1 MSTFSNLSLISF
13 ISNLILFSNLFTQDF
28 WVQTNGPFGIR
39 ESTIESIA
47 INSDNTV
54 FVGTHNGV
62 YYSTD
67 RGNQWQPT
75 KLTNVEVRSLSIN
88 RENHIFAATNKT
100 GIFRSTDNGENWTHL
115 GLMES
120 WLLSVATKSRDT
132 VFVGTYDG
140 LLFSTDNG
148 EVWLETPITKI
159 SIKSLFIDKNEY
171 VYAGAYGGEVYLSKN
186 NPQEWE
192 LITNES
198 IDPFIEIT
206 SIIEN
211 YDGGL
216 LVGTNRGVY
225 LSTDYG
231 RNWEQSGLNDH
242 FISSVVINSKAIIF
256 AGTKWGGIYIS
267 NDGGLNWK
275 EFNAGLT
282 NYSIISLGIDSIEY
296 IYAGTIGAGVFR
308 SIEPSVNVEEKEK
321 ELFKSHIQTICYPN
335 PFDGSMTIEFMIPY
349 SDFVSLTIYNAIG
362 VEVAN
367 LISEFLND
375 GKHKRVWDAS
385 AFPSGTYFY
394 RIQVGEYF
402 DIRKLILLK

>member
-1 MSTFSNLSLISF
+1 MSTFFNLSLIVL
-13 ISNLILFSNLFTQDF
+13 ISISLTFSNIFAMDF

-39 ESTIESIA
+39 ESTIETIA
-47 INSDNTV
+47 INSDNTI
-54 FVGTHNGV
+54 FAGTHNGV

-100 GIFRSTDNGENWTHL
+100 GMFRSTDNGENWTHL

-159 SIKSLFIDKNEY
+159 SIKSLHIDNNGY
-171 VYAGAYGGEVYLSKN
+171 VYAGAYSGKVYLSKN
-186 NPQEWE
+186 NLQEWE
-192 LITNES
+192 LITDELF
-198 IDPFIEIT
+198 DPFIEIA

-211 YDGGL
+211 YDGCL

-231 RNWEQSGLNDH
+231 KNWKQSGLNDH
-242 FISSVVINSKAIIF
+242 YISSFVINSKAIIF

-267 NDGGLNWK
+267 NDGGLNWN
-275 EFNAGLT
+275 ELNAGLT
-282 NYSIISLGIDSIEY
+282 NYNIISLGIDSISY

-308 SIEPSVNVEEKEK
+308 SIEPTVNVEDKETD
-321 ELFKSHIQTICYPN
+321 LFKSHILTKCYPN
-335 PFDGSMTIEFMIPY
+335 PFDGSTTFEFVIPG
-349 SDFVSLTIYNAIG
+349 SEFVTLTIFNALGI
-362 VEVAN
+362 EVAN
-367 LISEFLND
+367 LISEFHNA
-375 GKHKRVWDAS
+375 GKHKKVWNAS

-394 RIQVGEYF
+394 KIQAGQYF

>member
-1 MSTFSNLSLISF
+1 MSTFFNLSLIVL
-13 ISNLILFSNLFTQDF
+13 ISISLTFSNIFAMDF

-39 ESTIESIA
+39 ESTIETIA
-47 INSDNTV
+47 INSDNTI
-54 FVGTHNGV
+54 FAGTHNGV

-100 GIFRSTDNGENWTHL
+100 GMFRSTDNGENWTHL

-159 SIKSLFIDKNEY
+159 SIKSLHIDNNGY
-171 VYAGAYGGEVYLSKN
+171 VYAGAYSGKVYLSKN
-186 NPQEWE
+186 NLQEWE
-192 LITNES
+192 LITDELF
-198 IDPFIEIT
+198 DPFIEIA

-231 RNWEQSGLNDH
+231 KNWKQSGLNDH
-242 FISSVVINSKAIIF
+242 YISSFVINSKAIIF

-267 NDGGLNWK
+267 NDGGLNWN
-275 EFNAGLT
+275 ELNAGLT
-282 NYSIISLGIDSIEY
+282 NYNIISLGIDSISY

-308 SIEPSVNVEEKEK
+308 SIEPTVNVEDKETD
-321 ELFKSHIQTICYPN
+321 LFKSHILTKCYPN
-335 PFDGSMTIEFMIPY
+335 PFDGSTTIEFVIPG
-349 SDFVSLTIYNAIG
+349 SEFVTLTIFNALGI
-362 VEVAN
+362 EVAN
-367 LISEFLND
+367 LISEFHNA
-375 GKHKRVWDAS
+375 GKHKKVWNAS

-394 RIQVGEYF
+394 KIQAGQYF